1 MFYGILYPD
10 RGQSGMNNQLALKGA
25 FNCPKTFAGYLMH
38 GLLLLIRIY
47 L

>member
-1 MFYGILYPD
+1 MGYSTQTEG
-10 RGQSGMNNQLALKGA
+10 SSMNNQLALKGA